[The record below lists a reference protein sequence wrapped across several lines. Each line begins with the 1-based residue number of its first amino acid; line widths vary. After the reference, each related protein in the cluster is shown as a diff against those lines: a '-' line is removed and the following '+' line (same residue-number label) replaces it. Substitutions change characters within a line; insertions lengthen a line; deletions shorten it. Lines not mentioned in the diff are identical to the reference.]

1 MRKVRLGVVGCGDVA
16 FRSYLPPLPKF
27 ADKAELV
34 ATCDSTVERA
44 ERARE
49 RFGAKRAYQ
58 TLSELLADDDVDA
71 VMNLTPVRWHVAVGM
86 ECLKA
91 GKHLYQEKPLATTL
105 GEADALIAE
114 AGKRGLMLVCAPA
127 TNMLPSRQYGRHLL
141 REGSI
146 GRVVLALAHGST
158 GGPARWLDY
167 SSDPTWFYQ
176 KGAGP
181 LIDTGVYAIDYLVDT
196 LGPARRVMGLAGI
209 AVPEVTSQAEG
220 AQGKQIQV
228 TAADNTA
235 LLVDFGNATFGV
247 LDSSFC
253 VVAQHGPPVEFH
265 GERGSLAI
273 RHWWEDPALEIHPDG
288 AGGWEAVT
296 VPEEFASLPDFGWA
310 VGVLHL
316 VDCVLTGT
324 PPALSG
330 QRARH
335 VLEIM
340 LAVYES
346 SREGRAVEMKTSF

>member
-1 MRKVRLGVVGCGDVA
+1 MRKLRLGVVGCGDVA
-16 FRSYLPPLPKF
+16 FRSYLPPISRF

-34 ATCDSTVERA
+34 ATCDSAVERA
-44 ERARE
+44 KSAQE

-58 TLSELLADDDVDA
+58 KLSELLADDEVDA
-71 VMNLTPVRWHVAVGM
+71 VINLTPVRWHAEVGM

-91 GKHLYQEKPLATTL
+91 GKHLYQEKPLASTV
-105 GEADALIAE
+105 GESDALIVEAE
-114 AGKRGLMLVCAPA
+114 TRGVTLVCAPA
-127 TNMLPSRQYGRHLL
+127 TNMLPSRRYGRHLL
-141 REGSI
+141 REGAI
-146 GRVVLALAHGST
+146 GKVVLAVAHAST

-176 KGAGP
+176 EGAGP

-209 AVPEVTSQAEG
+209 AVPEVVSQAEG
-220 AQGKQIQV
+220 AKGKGITV
-228 TAADNTA
+228 AAPDNAA
-235 LLVDFGNATFGV
+235 LLMDFGNATFAV
-247 LDSSFC
+247 LESSFC
-253 VVAQHGPPVEFH
+253 VVAQQGPPLEFY
-265 GERGSLAI
+265 GGRGSLAVH
-273 RHWWEDPALEIHPDG
+273 HWWDDPALEIYREG
-288 AGGWEAVT
+288 ADQWEPVT
-296 VPEEFASLPDFGWA
+296 IPAEFASLPDFGWG

-316 VDCVLTGT
+316 VDCVLTGAAPT
-324 PPALSG
+324 LSG